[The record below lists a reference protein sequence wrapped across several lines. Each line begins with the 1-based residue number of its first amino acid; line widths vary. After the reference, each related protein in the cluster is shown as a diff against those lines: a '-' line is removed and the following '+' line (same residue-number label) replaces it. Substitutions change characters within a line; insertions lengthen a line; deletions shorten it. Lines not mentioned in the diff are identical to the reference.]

1 MPANAST
8 KSPLGSTGFEVT
20 PLCIGTSA
28 LSDMPDTYGYGVSEE
43 RALETIRAIF
53 AGPINFLDAA
63 RSYGLGRSEHRI
75 GIVIRALGGL
85 PDGFVLG
92 TKADRDLDTN
102 KFDGTQVR
110 RSVDE
115 SMEALGLD
123 HLQLVH
129 LHDPEY
135 CDLDEIMRTGGAIDT
150 LFALKDEGL
159 IDHVGLAAGR
169 VDIMEQCLA
178 RADFEMLLTHN
189 RHTLLNSNADHLI
202 DLAASK
208 GIMVLNASPYGSGI
222 LARGTKEYPRYAYQ
236 DASDDLLKMVRQM
249 EEICQ
254 RHSVPIGA
262 AALQYSMRDPRVSS
276 TVVGISR
283 PERIQQNLDFA
294 AVEIPDAI
302 WPELEAISNWDGD
315 PEATREY
322 LPG

>member
-1 MPANAST
+1 MPASTLT
-8 KSPLGSTGFEVT
+8 KSPLGSTGLEVT

-28 LSDMPDTYGYGVSEE
+28 LGDMPDTYGYAVSEE

-53 AGPINFLDAA
+53 SGPINFLDTA
-63 RSYGLGRSEHRI
+63 RSYGLGRSEERV
-75 GIVIRALGGL
+75 GIVIRELGGL

-102 KFDGTQVR
+102 KFDAAQVR
-110 RSVDE
+110 RSVE
-115 SMEALGLD
+115 QSMEALGLD

-135 CDLDEIMRTGGAIDT
+135 CDLDEIMRSGGAIDT

-178 RADFEMLLTHN
+178 RADFEVLLTHN
-189 RHTLLNSNADHLI
+189 RHTLLNSNADGLI
-202 DLAASK
+202 ELAASK
-208 GIMVLNASPYGSGI
+208 GVAVLNASPYGSGI
-222 LARGTKEYPRYAYQ
+222 LARGAKEYPRYAYQ
-236 DASDDLLKMVRQM
+236 EANDAIVGMVRLM
-249 EEICQ
+249 EEICE
-254 RHSVPIGA
+254 RYGVPIGA
-262 AALQYSMRDPRVSS
+262 AALQYSMRDPRVIS

-283 PERIQQNLDFA
+283 PERIRQNLEFA

-302 WPELEAISNWDGD
+302 WSELEAISDWDGD